1 MLVTLAMVVGFSKNL
16 VHFDQEKNFYK
27 PIKFQQNLRRW
38 VAWPGSL
45 DME

>member
-1 MLVTLAMVVGFSKNL
+1 MLVTSTMVVRFSKNL
-16 VHFDQEKNFYK
+16 VYSDQEKKFYK
-27 PIKFQQNLRRW
+27 PIKFQQNQRWW